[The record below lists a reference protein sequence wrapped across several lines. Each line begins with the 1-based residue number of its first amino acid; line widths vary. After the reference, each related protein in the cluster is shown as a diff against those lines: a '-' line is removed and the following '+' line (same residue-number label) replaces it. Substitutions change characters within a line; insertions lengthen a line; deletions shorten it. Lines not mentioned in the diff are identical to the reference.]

1 MADDKDLESDE
12 ALWALYQRWCKFF
25 NQERDHDE
33 MVRRFPEF
41 KETALSVDRVNKA
54 NLPYKFGFNDFADG
68 KRST

>member
-1 MADDKDLESDE
+1 VADDKDLESDE